1 LKINSNPSK
10 SGIKKRIRFCID
22 KMLQVHIIAGI
33 IALLSGILAL
43 SFRKGSKK
51 HKLSGKVFVVSMIV
65 VSLSSIALSVFK
77 TEISYFFLTIGWF
90 SLYFTITGV
99 RALKIHKRNNQN
111 VDLSLNIIF
120 LVGFISIIIHQLY
133 FSKSIQIPALVFNL
147 PAIVII
153 TREFFT
159 LFGKKTN
166 HIRAISIHINKI
178 MTAFIAT
185 LTAFIVANN
194 IINSIWGWLLPTI
207 LGVPVIVY
215 YDYHIKKFG
224 KVKK

>member
-1 LKINSNPSK
+1 
-10 SGIKKRIRFCID
+10 
-22 KMLQVHIIAGI
+22 MLQVHIITGI

-43 SFRKGSKK
+43 SFKKGSKK
-51 HKLSGKVFVVSMIV
+51 HKMSGKVFVISMLL
-65 VSLSSIALSVFK
+65 VSLSSISLSVLRPS
-77 TEISYFFLTIGWF
+77 ISYFFLTIGWF
-90 SLYFTITGV
+90 SLYFTLTGV
-99 RALKIHKRNNQN
+99 RALKIHKRDNLNL
-111 VDLSLNIIF
+111 DLALNIIF
-120 LVGFISIIIHQLY
+120 LLGFISIILHQLY
-133 FSKSIQIPALVFNL
+133 FKKSIQIPSLVFNL
-147 PAIVII
+147 PAVVVII
-153 TREFFT
+153 REFFT
-159 LFGKKTN
+159 LFGKKIN

-207 LGVPVIVY
+207 LGVPIIVY